1 MRLTLRTGLLLIGLA
16 LPAVPLRAEPSERGP
31 KPHLVDLYGD
41 PLPEGA
47 VARLGSVRL
56 RHVGLQDFTLL
67 PNGRTAVTVGRDATV
82 RWWDL
87 ATGRQTQSVRLPD
100 ESSYPS
106 RLAISPDGKA
116 VAINSWE
123 NTWVCEA
130 ETGRRVF
137 SQTKVDGFVDA
148 LALSPDHSRLAIGV
162 NASELTLITLNS
174 GASRLVK
181 LAEPP
186 RCGHRPFLRARYSA
200 DGRRVLVSGT
210 SGHQPRVALLD
221 AADGKEAFSA
231 PVYGISATVSPDGS
245 RVAVCTHKDEDSRDE
260 LVVRLF
266 DVRHREGGRFV
277 PAGCR

>member
-16 LPAVPLRAEPSERGP
+16 LPAVPLRAEPSESARP

-130 ETGRRVF
+130 ETGRRV
-137 SQTKVDGFVDA
+137 SLQTESGRVCRCPGPFARTTRDW
-148 LALSPDHSRLAIGV
+148 P
-162 NASELTLITLNS
+162 SEST
-174 GASRLVK
+174 
-181 LAEPP
+181 
-186 RCGHRPFLRARYSA
+186 
-200 DGRRVLVSGT
+200 RRN
-210 SGHQPRVALLD
+210 
-221 AADGKEAFSA
+221 
-231 PVYGISATVSPDGS
+231 
-245 RVAVCTHKDEDSRDE
+245 
-260 LVVRLF
+260 
-266 DVRHREGGRFV
+266 
-277 PAGCR
+277 